1 MNTLSNQTLQLA
13 GGFVLALVLVLFVGA
28 LAVMETD
35 IPDIMDRALYV
46 ILGSFLGV
54 NAVNGVTRLTNGKK

>member
-1 MNTLSNQTLQLA
+1 MDTLSNQTLQLVGA
-13 GGFVLALVLVLFVGA
+13 FVLALVIVLFVGILA
-28 LAVMETD
+28 LLEMN

-54 NAVNGVTRLTNGKK
+54 GAANGVRVAAKSR

>member
-13 GGFVLALVLVLFVGA
+13 GGFLLALIA
-28 LAVMETD
+28 LLGIIGLSAFSLE
-35 IPDIMDRALYV
+35 IPDILDRGLFL

-54 NAVNGVTRLTNGKK
+54 NAVNGIRKVNGG